1 MNNAAIRDVLDTFC
15 SISGQTVSE
24 TKSRVYFSPNMDRES
39 LCDILGFASTP
50 FLGKYLGFPLKQS
63 GTSHDYDFILDRVK
77 QKLAEWKANCLSL
90 AGRRMLIQSSFADI
104 PSYIMQCS
112 YLPGR
117 VLDGLDRVNRNF
129 LWGSTNSTKKIHW
142 VGWEKVTKPKE
153 ERGLGLQTAKGR
165 NVALL
170 SKLIWRFHTEG
181 EASWV
186 KVLKMKYCS
195 QRRRVA
201 ANADSLPYSSTWA
214 AMKKGV
220 DTFNKGSR
228 WLVTKNSNLN
238 IWHNGRMGGPLGSLS
253 KVLFLKKQ
261 MVWKLRTLCLMWA
274 EIGRSLHLN

>member
-1 MNNAAIRDVLDTFC
+1 M
-15 SISGQTVSE
+15 
-24 TKSRVYFSPNMDRES
+24 
-39 LCDILGFASTP
+39 
-50 FLGKYLGFPLKQS
+50 
-63 GTSHDYDFILDRVK
+63 
-77 QKLAEWKANCLSL
+77 
-90 AGRRMLIQSSFADI
+90 
-104 PSYIMQCS
+104 
-112 YLPGR
+112 
-117 VLDGLDRVNRNF
+117 
-129 LWGSTNSTKKIHW
+129 
-142 VGWEKVTKPKE
+142 TKPKE

-181 EASWV
+181 EALWV